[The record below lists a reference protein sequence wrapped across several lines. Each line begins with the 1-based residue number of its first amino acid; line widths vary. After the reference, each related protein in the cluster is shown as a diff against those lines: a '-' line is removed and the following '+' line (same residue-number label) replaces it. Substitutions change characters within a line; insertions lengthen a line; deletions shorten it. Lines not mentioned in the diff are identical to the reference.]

1 MHYRYRESA
10 YHITVLQLCDGNA
23 ASVTVDGIEQPDN
36 TITLLDDHQEHSVEV
51 RILTRRQSS
60 GK

>member
-1 MHYRYRESA
+1 
-10 YHITVLQLCDGNA
+10 VLQPGDGNA
-23 ASVTVDGIEQPDN
+23 ASVIVDGVEQSNLADN
-36 TITLLDDHQEHSVEV
+36 AITLLDDHQEHSVEV